1 MRSRFIRI
9 AAATVAL
16 LAAAPA
22 VAHAQLYSWRD
33 GSGNLVLS
41 DHPKDGAAPT
51 YAVGTTG
58 LRTTRAFDGHR
69 NTAYDAVIAEH
80 ASLQGVRPDLV
91 HAVIQAESAFNPMAR
106 SLKGAMGLMQLMPST
121 AVQFG
126 VTNAYDPVQNI
137 RAGVAYLR
145 RLLDRYS
152 HNEELAL
159 AAYNAGPAA
168 VEKYACRPA
177 LSRDPRLRLENP
189 QPGRKRAA
197 TDTRLQNVE
206 LKDGRGNG
214 ALHKRRGTGRAV
226 AFSLQLP
233 VSSCQS
239 LPPEGGSHIL
249 NRRAPNPGSRV
260 PP

>member
-168 VEKYACRPA
+168 VEKYGAVPPYRETRDYVSKIR
-177 LSRDPRLRLENP
+177 SRAGSVPP
-189 QPGRKRAA
+189 P
-197 TDTRLQNVE
+197 TRVYRIVE
-206 LKDGRGNG
+206 LKDGRETVRYTN
-214 ALHKRRGTGRAV
+214 V
-226 AFSLQLP
+226 AGQAG
-233 VSSCQS
+233 Q
-239 LPPEGGSHIL
+239 
-249 NRRAPNPGSRV
+249 
-260 PP
+260 

>member
-9 AAATVAL
+9 AAVTAAL
-16 LAAAPA
+16 LGVAPS

-33 GSGNLVLS
+33 ASGNLVLS
-41 DHPKDGAAPT
+41 DHPRDGAAPT

-58 LRTTRAFDGHR
+58 LRTTRAVDGPR
-69 NTAYDAVIAEH
+69 NTTYDSIIAEH
-80 ASLQGVRPDLV
+80 ASLHGVRPDLV

-126 VTNAYDPVQNI
+126 VTNAYDPAQNI

-145 RLLDRYS
+145 QLLDRYS

-168 VEKYACRPA
+168 VEKYGAVPPYRETRDYVSKIR
-177 LSRDPRLRLENP
+177 SRAGSVPP
-189 QPGRKRAA
+189 P
-197 TDTRLQNVE
+197 TRVYRIVE
-206 LKDGRGNG
+206 LKDGRETVRYTNV
-214 ALHKRRGTGRAV
+214 AGTGP
-226 AFSLQLP
+226 Q
-233 VSSCQS
+233 
-239 LPPEGGSHIL
+239 
-249 NRRAPNPGSRV
+249 
-260 PP
+260 